1 MSAFALHCPLVT
13 GVLALGVACML
24 AMHPPALYRA
34 NCVSIAVSSLTFVP
48 QKLQAEKTLMKD
60 CCSFE
65 TEVKGV
71 MFYEG
76 KDYLQSMSQVYF
88 QRDAGNVHHEK
99 AYAVKLCCNDKML
112 GHVRYC

>member
-1 MSAFALHCPLVT
+1 
-13 GVLALGVACML
+13 
-24 AMHPPALYRA
+24 
-34 NCVSIAVSSLTFVP
+34 
-48 QKLQAEKTLMKD
+48 MKD

-71 MFYEG
+71 MFYKG

-112 GHVRYC
+112 GHVSVDVTEAIHEINEYARQRPKVEIKLLR